1 MSSQAEIVSCL
12 SNFFNDIEQVFLF
25 PRLILYVG
33 AILTITGFQDEEVEV
48 AQDEFNDA
56 DTDVS
61 DIASDISVT
70 AQDMP
75 DFDENNTSNEHRSI
89 EAWIESNAGI
99 PLSMG
104 LIDVGYAIYL
114 NSAYANQM
122 QSEITDNGIVVSGK
136 RGNRVLVDEIREHF
150 MIPEYPETKTS
161 HEERTPVGILHFIHV
176 SNPIPQEVPTP
187 EDINNGFMQIASEV
201 CLLHMLTIIWMYAHT
216 MQIQFSMQ
224 NRTGFNSTTVPLLA
238 RADAPQ
244 DETCQAWHKSYNCT
258 SVRSCTKQAPTV
270 IQAKDEYNNVHPSL
284 FQSMRRRSGKQH
296 KPQPL
301 LALDE
306 ACRQRTLR
314 SVNNDSSVEIC

>member
-1 MSSQAEIVSCL
+1 MLMVFVNKGAGL
-12 SNFFNDIEQVFLF
+12 SRHN
-25 PRLILYVG
+25 
-33 AILTITGFQDEEVEV
+33 
-48 AQDEFNDA
+48 
-56 DTDVS
+56 
-61 DIASDISVT
+61 ISVT

-187 EDINNGFMQIASEV
+187 EDINNGFMQIASE
-201 CLLHMLTIIWMYAHT
+201 
-216 MQIQFSMQ
+216 IQFSMQ
-224 NRTGFNSTTVPLLA
+224 NRIGFNSTTVPLLA
-238 RADAPQ
+238 RVDASQ
-244 DETCQAWHKSYNCT
+244 DETCQTWHKSYNCT
-258 SVRSCTKQAPTV
+258 SVRSCTKRAPTV
-270 IQAKDEYNNVHPSL
+270 IQVKDEYNDVHPSL
-284 FQSMRRRSGKQH
+284 F
-296 KPQPL
+296 
-301 LALDE
+301 
-306 ACRQRTLR
+306 
-314 SVNNDSSVEIC
+314 